1 MGSFDVSAGRA
12 VADVFC
18 QPRNSSF
25 ERPRME
31 PLAGVA
37 FLGSG
42 CQCASCDPFDFPKRV
57 CVAQQAALIRPE
69 NGFSCCVLLALFIAS
84 RAFWHP
90 FTIPSGSM
98 KPNLLPGDYLIAMRA
113 IGRPERGEVI
123 LFRHP
128 ATADIYIKRLVA
140 MSGDSVQMVDGVL
153 HLNGEAMAMS
163 PLPDWVE
170 ARGPQGPL
178 GLTPRCTNPSV
189 EETCANGRMLERL
202 PNGRSYAV
210 LGIGEQRYDNTSV
223 TDLPEGYLFVLG
235 DNCDN
240 ALHSRI
246 APVSGGPG
254 LVPEENVVWRPSLR
268 VFSST
273 DAAGRFLRW
282 VH

>member
-1 MGSFDVSAGRA
+1 M
-12 VADVFC
+12 
-18 QPRNSSF
+18 
-25 ERPRME
+25 
-31 PLAGVA
+31 
-37 FLGSG
+37 
-42 CQCASCDPFDFPKRV
+42 
-57 CVAQQAALIRPE
+57 
-69 NGFSCCVLLALFIAS
+69 GFSCCVLLALFIAS
-84 RAFWHP
+84 RASWHP
-90 FTIPSGSM
+90 FNIPSGSM

-113 IGRPERGEVI
+113 LGRPERGEVI

-189 EETCANGRMLERL
+189 EETCVKGRMLERL

-210 LGIGEQRYDNTSV
+210 LGIGEQPYENTSV

-254 LVPEENVVWRPSLR
+254 LVPEENVVWRPSLV